1 MNLLNHHGNRV
12 RLLGEGA
19 GRFRLEGEVT
29 FATVMQLLHDS
40 RSVFDNEPIV
50 RLDMSAV
57 DKFDS
62 AGLAL
67 AIEWLREFTQSGRKL
82 EIRNPPERLLAL
94 AQISDVD
101 RLLRPLIVAD
111 TLPPANNT
119 DAPAS

>member
-1 MNLLNHHGNRV
+1 MNFLNHHGTRV

-40 RSVFDNEPIV
+40 RVLFENEPIV

-67 AIEWLREFTQSGRKL
+67 AVEWLREFTQSGRTL
-82 EIRNPPERLLAL
+82 EIRNPPERFLAL
-94 AQISDVD
+94 AQISDVE
-101 RLLRPLIVAD
+101 RLLRPLIVTD
-111 TLPPANNT
+111 TGATANTGMSPA
-119 DAPAS
+119 

>member
-1 MNLLNHHGNRV
+1 MNLLNHNGFRAHLR
-12 RLLGEGA
+12 GEGA

-29 FATVMQLLHDS
+29 FSTVMHLLHES
-40 RSVFDNEPIV
+40 RSLFENESIV

-67 AIEWLREFTQSGRKL
+67 AVEWLREFAQGGRKL

-94 AQISDVD
+94 ARISDVE
-101 RLLRPLIVAD
+101 RLLKPLIVAD
-111 TLPPANNT
+111 TMATPNT
-119 DAPAS
+119 GAPAS